1 MTSLLLVE
9 LFSLKLLAMASSS
22 AFGLKNLLSP
32 QANSN
37 SIPITKPIMK
47 PFQKLEEVSLG
58 SNASLSTLISP
69 PSSPSLQFSLSIASN
84 IDMPLNHEGN
94 YLGEKKEKLEIRKDN
109 EERKLGK
116 ELEIIRM
123 DYESYLEIKV
133 GKKEM
138 KDNKNNEFTP
148 GKCFPPPISCLKKVK
163 VGKPFKYLAYDKESE
178 TYVVEEI
185 KIPEGSL
192 FHATREEERLKL
204 FADFLD
210 EEESQ
215 EK

>member
-1 MTSLLLVE
+1 MDIDQVDPTTGETEDDGVE
-9 LFSLKLLAMASSS
+9 DEY
-22 AFGLKNLLSP
+22 
-32 QANSN
+32 Q
-37 SIPITKPIMK
+37 
-47 PFQKLEEVSLG
+47 LEDLEVVT
-58 SNASLSTLISP
+58 A
-69 PSSPSLQFSLSIASN
+69 
-84 IDMPLNHEGN
+84 
-94 YLGEKKEKLEIRKDN
+94 
-109 EERKLGK
+109 
-116 ELEIIRM
+116 
-123 DYESYLEIKV
+123 DYIL
-133 GKKEM
+133 

>member
-1 MTSLLLVE
+1 M
-9 LFSLKLLAMASSS
+9 
-22 AFGLKNLLSP
+22 
-32 QANSN
+32 
-37 SIPITKPIMK
+37 
-47 PFQKLEEVSLG
+47 
-58 SNASLSTLISP
+58 
-69 PSSPSLQFSLSIASN
+69 
-84 IDMPLNHEGN
+84 N
-94 YLGEKKEKLEIRKDN
+94 Y
-109 EERKLGK
+109 ER
-116 ELEIIRM
+116 
-123 DYESYLEIKV
+123 YLEIKV